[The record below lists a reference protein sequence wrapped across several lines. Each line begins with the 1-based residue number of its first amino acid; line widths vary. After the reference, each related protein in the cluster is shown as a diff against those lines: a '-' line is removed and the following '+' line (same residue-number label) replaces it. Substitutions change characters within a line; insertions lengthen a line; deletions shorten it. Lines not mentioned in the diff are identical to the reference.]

1 MSLIAIVVILA
12 LVEFMVFGWLVGRAR
27 GKYKV
32 AAPATTG
39 HEVFERFFRVHQNTL
54 EQLVIFIPSI
64 WLFGM
69 YVSTLWG
76 AGLGVLFLIGRAI
89 YAAGYVSN
97 PSKREVGFFVSTI
110 PVLALF
116 IGALVG
122 AIRSLIQ
129 TGI

>member
-1 MSLIAIVVILA
+1 MSLVAIVVILA
-12 LVEFMVFGWLVGRAR
+12 LVEFMVFGSLVGRAR

-32 AAPATTG
+32 SAPATTG
-39 HEVFERFFRVHQNTL
+39 HEVFERHFRVHQNTL

-69 YVSTLWG
+69 YVSTVWG
-76 AGLGVLFLIGRAI
+76 AALGAVFILGRAV
-89 YAAGYVSN
+89 YAAGYVNN
-97 PSKREVGFFVSTI
+97 PSKREVGFFISTI

-116 IGALVG
+116 IGALIG
-122 AIRSLIQ
+122 AILSLIR

>member
-12 LVEFMVFGWLVGRAR
+12 LIEFMVFGGLVGRAR
-27 GKYKV
+27 GKYNV
-32 AAPATTG
+32 HAPATTG

-64 WLFGM
+64 WLFGT

-76 AGLGVLFLIGRAI
+76 AGLGALFIIGRAI
-89 YAAGYVSN
+89 YAAGYVSD
-97 PSKREVGFFVSTI
+97 PRKREVGFFVSTI

-116 IGALVG
+116 IGALIG
-122 AIRSLIQ
+122 AVRSLIA